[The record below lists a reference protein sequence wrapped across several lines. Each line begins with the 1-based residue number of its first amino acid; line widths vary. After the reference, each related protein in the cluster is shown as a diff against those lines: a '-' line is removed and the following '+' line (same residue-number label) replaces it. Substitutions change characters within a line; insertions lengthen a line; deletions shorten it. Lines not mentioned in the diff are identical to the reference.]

1 MENDFNKNQ
10 SQLNFNS
17 IKGVIKEIVNDGDY
31 SAIILEAG
39 HEVKRSVY
47 LSIPTKKLNDLSK
60 SALIGNKVEAK
71 FYIASKQR
79 NGRWFTNVNILDI
92 KVCES

>member
-1 MENDFNKNQ
+1 METDFNKNQ

-31 SAIILEAG
+31 SAVILEAG
-39 HEVKRSVY
+39 HETKRSIY

-60 SALIGNKVEAK
+60 HAAIGNKVEAK
-71 FYIASKQR
+71 FYIASKLR

-92 KVCES
+92 KVCEN